1 MTIRQQVRDAAIAE
15 LNANPPTGVPEC
27 GKRRFIAGEKVT
39 SPRLAAFF
47 GEEDVTQ
54 PQGRSAPLAKRT
66 LVLVIQAIAICERP
80 EDADDAVEPM
90 LEHIT
95 AIMGDTNL
103 GGLAL
108 GVTEIGTLWATG
120 ESSVFIVAALTRWR
134 IEFQTLR
141 NNLNAKQ

>member
-1 MTIRQQVRDAAIAE
+1 MTIRQDIRDAAIAA
-15 LNANPPTGVPEC
+15 LNAAPPAGVPVC
-27 GKRRFIAGEKVT
+27 GKRRYVAGEKIT
-39 SPRLAAFF
+39 APRLAAFF

-54 PQGRSAPLAKRT
+54 PQGRGGPLAKRT
-66 LVLVIQAIAICERP
+66 LVLVLQAIAVCETP
-80 EDADDAVEPM
+80 DEADDAVEPM

-108 GVTEIGTLWATG
+108 GVTEIGTLWASG
-120 ESSVFIVAALTRWR
+120 ESSVFVIAALTRWR

-141 NNLNAKQ
+141 NDLNAKQ